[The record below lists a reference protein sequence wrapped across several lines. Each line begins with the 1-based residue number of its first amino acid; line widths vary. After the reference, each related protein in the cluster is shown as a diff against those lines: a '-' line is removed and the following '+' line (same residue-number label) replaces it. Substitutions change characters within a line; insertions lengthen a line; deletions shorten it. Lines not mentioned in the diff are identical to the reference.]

1 MIIPKTLQKAI
12 DELSKLPSIGRKSAQ
27 RLALHILRADLNEV
41 RSLSD
46 VLIDLKENTQTC
58 KICFNISESDTC
70 EICKSEKRDK
80 TTICVVEEISDVIA
94 IEKTNEFLGLYHV
107 LGGVLSPL
115 SGKDADSLNLSEL
128 IYRVRNGEIL
138 EVILALNPD
147 TEGETTSLYIAKLL
161 KPFNVKVSRLA
172 RGLPIGG
179 DLEFADEATIGR
191 AVLSRIEIWWAN
203 GLKIGLLPSIT

>member
-41 RSLSD
+41 RNLSNA
-46 VLIDLKENTQTC
+46 LIELKENTQTC
-58 KICFNISESDTC
+58 KICFNISESEVC
-70 EICKSEKRDK
+70 EICNSEKRDK
-80 TTICVVEEISDVIA
+80 FTICVVEEISDVIA
-94 IEKTNEFLGLYHV
+94 IEKTNEFSGLYHV

-115 SGKDADSLNLSEL
+115 SGKDADSLNLKEL
-128 IYRVRNGEIL
+128 ISRVRDSKIS

-161 KPFNVKVSRLA
+161 KIFEVKVSKLA

-191 AVLSRIEIWWAN
+191 AVLSRIE
-203 GLKIGLLPSIT
+203 L

>member
-1 MIIPKTLQKAI
+1 MLIPETLQKTI

-27 RLALHILRADLNEV
+27 RLALHILKSDLSEV
-41 RSLSD
+41 QNLSKA
-46 VLIDLKENTQTC
+46 LIDLKEKTKIC

-70 EICKSEKRDK
+70 AICKSEKRDR
-80 TTICVVEEISDVIA
+80 TSMCVVEEISDIIA
-94 IEKTNEFLGLYHV
+94 IEKTNEFSGLYHV

-115 SGKDADSLNLSEL
+115 SGKDADSLNLKEL
-128 IYRVRNGEIL
+128 ISRVKNGNFT

-161 KPFNVKVSRLA
+161 KTFGVKVSRLA

-179 DLEFADEATIGR
+179 DIEFADEATIGR
-191 AVLSRIEIWWAN
+191 AVLGRIQ
-203 GLKIGLLPSIT
+203 L